1 MSNLSFQSSKK
12 MVQKWYSRRKNKIS
26 QKVHKPCN
34 PSKIKGCKY
43 FNKNFSTQNLTL
55 LIISVILQLEQRKG
69 NRKEQRGKEVRC
81 QRFREVSRHPRF
93 QKITSKIKHRE
104 YRKRR
109 DDLC

>member
-1 MSNLSFQSSKK
+1 MWSNQEKR
-12 MVQKWYSRRKNKIS
+12 VRKQVKN
-26 QKVHKPCN
+26 PCEAR
-34 PSKIKGCKY
+34 KIKASQNLHKII
-43 FNKNFSTQNLTL
+43 STHLLTL

-81 QRFREVSRHPRF
+81 QRFQEVSRHPRF

>member
-43 FNKNFSTQNLTL
+43 FNKNFSTHLLTV
-55 LIISVILQLEQRKG
+55 LIICVILHAEQRK
-69 NRKEQRGKEVRC
+69 
-81 QRFREVSRHPRF
+81 RE
-93 QKITSKIKHRE
+93 KIKGSQGVPKIGKSSEVLSDR
-104 YRKRR
+104 
-109 DDLC
+109 